1 MGTGTFLI
9 IVFTLLLF
17 ANVPI
22 AVALGL
28 SSIVCLIKFG
38 LPMSIFP
45 IQIYSGT
52 VKFLLL
58 AIPYFIFAGNIMD
71 KAGISD
77 KLIRLCKAL
86 IGHLSCGLS
95 TVTVV
100 TSCFFAAISGSG
112 PATVAALGGILI
124 PAMMSEGY
132 GKSSPSALM
141 ATSGSIGVIIPPSI
155 PFVIFGMISGVSVGK
170 LFAATII
177 PGLFV
182 GLCLIVAS
190 FLVFRKN
197 PSIIKQPKASGAE
210 LWAAFK
216 NAIWGLFMPV
226 LILGGI
232 YGGIFTPT
240 EAAVVAC
247 FYGLFV
253 GFVIYRTLNLKTLY
267 EVLRDT
273 VISSGN
279 VMLIV
284 ACASFFAWFCSTSG
298 LSRMAIEALTAASVN
313 KYVFLLLINII
324 LLIAGCFM
332 ETGAALY
339 IFVPIMM
346 PVALKLGCD
355 PVALGVIMVMN
366 LAVGQVTPPV
376 GINLYVAC
384 GISDITLKEISISII
399 PYVFA
404 SLVALIVVTYFPQIC
419 LWLPKLMG
427 M

>member
-9 IVFTLLLF
+9 IVFVFLLF

-22 AVALGL
+22 AIALGL
-28 SSIVCLIKFG
+28 SSIICLLKFG

-124 PAMMSEGY
+124 PAMIKDGY
-132 GKSSPSALM
+132 GKSQPTALM
-141 ATSGSIGVIIPPSI
+141 ASSGSIGVIIPPSI

-177 PGLFV
+177 PGLVV
-182 GLCLIVAS
+182 GACLIIAS
-190 FLVFRKN
+190 LLVFRNN
-197 PSIIKQPKASGAE
+197 PNIVKQGKASKAE

-253 GFVIYRTLNLKTLY
+253 GFVIYRTLTIKLLY

-298 LSRMAIEALTAASVN
+298 LSRMAIEALSAASAN
-313 KYVFLLLINII
+313 KYIFLLIINCI

-355 PVALGVIMVMN
+355 PTALGVIMVLN
-366 LAVGQVTPPV
+366 LAIGQVTPPV

-384 GISDITLKEISISII
+384 GISNVNLKDISLSVL

-404 SLVALIVVTYFPQIC
+404 AITALLLVTYLPQIS

>member
-1 MGTGTFLI
+1 MGIGTFLI
-9 IVFTLLLF
+9 ICFLALLF
-17 ANVPI
+17 LNVPI

-28 SSIVCLIKFG
+28 SSLICLVKFG
-38 LPMSIFP
+38 LSMDILP

-71 KAGISD
+71 RAGISE
-77 KLIRLCKAL
+77 KLIRLCKAF
-86 IGHLSCGLS
+86 IGHLSSGLS
-95 TVTVV
+95 IVTVV

-124 PAMMSEGY
+124 PAMMKEGY
-132 GKSSPSALM
+132 GKASPSALM

-170 LFAATII
+170 LFAAGII
-177 PGLFV
+177 PGILM
-182 GLCLIVAS
+182 GACLIGVS
-190 FLVFRKN
+190 LLINRNN
-197 PSIIKQPKASGAE
+197 PNIVRQEKVCRQE
-210 LWAAFK
+210 LFAALKSAF
-216 NAIWGLFMPV
+216 WGLMMPV
-226 LILGGI
+226 VILGGI

-240 EAAVVAC
+240 EAAIVAC

-253 GFVIYRTLNLKTLY
+253 GFFIYRTLTIKILY

-279 VMLIV
+279 VMFIV

-298 LSRMAIEALTAASVN
+298 LSRMAIEALTAASSSQVL
-313 KYVFLLLINII
+313 FLLIVNVI

-339 IFVPIMM
+339 IFVPIML
-346 PVALKLGCD
+346 PVALKLGYD
-355 PVALGVIMVMN
+355 PVALGVMMVIN
-366 LAVGQVTPPV
+366 LAIGQITPPV

-384 GISDITLKEISISII
+384 DIAKINIKQISVAVL
-399 PYVFA
+399 PFA
-404 SLVALIVVTYFPQIC
+404 MAAGVALLAVTYFPQIY